1 MKFFN
6 FYMKTKRKHNVKK
19 SYKIRRALVSI
30 MRVLDTTDGK
40 SRVIKIGNKYFRVR
54 ELG

>member
-1 MKFFN
+1 MA
-6 FYMKTKRKHNVKK
+6 K
-19 SYKIRRALVSI
+19 STEIRRALVRIVNS
-30 MRVLDTTDGK
+30 MDTTDGK

>member
-1 MKFFN
+1 M
-6 FYMKTKRKHNVKK
+6 TK
-19 SYKIRRALVSI
+19 STEIRRALVRIVNS
-30 MRVLDTTDGK
+30 MDTTDGK

>member
-1 MKFFN
+1 M
-6 FYMKTKRKHNVKK
+6 TK
-19 SYKIRRALVSI
+19 STEIRRALVRIVNS
-30 MRVLDTTDGK
+30 MDTSDGK

>member
-1 MKFFN
+1 MVNKAAE
-6 FYMKTKRKHNVKK
+6 V
-19 SYKIRRALVSI
+19 RRALVRIVNS
-30 MRVLDTTDGK
+30 LDTTDGK